1 MKLPQ
6 FVNLKLYLLLA
17 LFLGLSTTQ
26 FATGVD
32 STFGPR
38 IQTSVYQ
45 AKGVSS
51 LNGLPDGKIIAEG
64 IFNTYNDRPTGA
76 LIRLNADGSLDTSFN
91 NDLIVPGAGV
101 SSVTVQSD
109 GKILIAGTFSLSD
122 GSSYSNAIV
131 RLTTNGLLDSSFHF
145 DPLGNLSQVE
155 TDPIGRILISGNL
168 RVNQNGVQIQKSVI
182 RLNNDGS
189 VDPTFD
195 ASYIASF
202 RRFAMQDDKIIYSVG
217 SDQQSLV
224 RRLNENGSPD
234 PSFTATSFGNS
245 DWADLKIQ
253 ADSKILV
260 LTSSSSLIR
269 LAADGGI
276 DSSFGQVDFAG
287 QTSKINLQSDGRIVV
302 AFQSNGTDSTR
313 WRIVRLLPNGVADQ
327 SFTPYDYNGSLLRAQ
342 TFQVGDRL
350 LLGDSYYMPTS
361 QNRFNRLLSNGLL
374 DDDFN
379 IGGTGF
385 QWINPGKIQTVCPLA
400 NGKIMLAGD
409 FDRVNNVPQ
418 SKIARLNDDGTV
430 DNSFQINTNHVG
442 NYFSQ
447 ILGAYNVAAQPD
459 GKLVIS
465 GAFTY
470 YVNGIQK
477 ANLVRL
483 NTDGSIDPSF
493 ILSLLISD
501 WYGPSFL
508 GTNKPL
514 ITGDGK
520 VLIGFTHLVIDTT
533 ATPLLL
539 NSYGEKETSFS
550 PTICVLYSMCTI
562 FDIAIQPDGKIVV
575 GGKFSNGNI
584 SQPVQNGYLAR
595 LNADGTTDLSFQMFE
610 SSQTELSSLMVLPN
624 GQILSSVRTSSLSTV
639 TLRNSDG
646 TPDPS
651 FIVGSGANGKI
662 NSVAALPNGK
672 ILVGGLFTYYNGQP
686 RRNLALLNANGTLD
700 DNLGEPNGE
709 VLCISVDQQ
718 GRVLIG
724 GQFTTIFSGSQQF
737 NVSYVARFSVTA
749 QPVTRVPFDFDGDG
763 KTDIGVTRPNGGV
776 MEWWLSRS
784 SDSNVFATVFGL
796 SSDIPA
802 PGDFTGDGK
811 TDIAV
816 FRPSSGQWFV
826 LRSEDNTYLAFPFGA
841 NGDIPMSADY
851 DGDGKAD
858 PAVFRPSDSTW
869 YIARSSDNQTTIAQF
884 GAAGDQPV
892 AADYDGDG
900 KADIA
905 IYRRNNGA
913 EEWWIQRST
922 AGLFATV
929 FGAAGD
935 KAVPGDYTGDGKTD
949 IAVWRPS
956 NGNWFILRSE
966 DFSYLAFP
974 WGAAGDI
981 PAPGDYDGDGK
992 TDAAVFRPSPATWFV
1007 NRTGGFGPLITGF
1020 GAATDSPVAGVFVR

>member
-1 MKLPQ
+1 MKRPQ
-6 FVNLKLYLLLA
+6 FAHFPLHFLLV
-17 LFLGLSTTQ
+17 FVLGLATNQ
-26 FATGVD
+26 FANGVD

-38 IQTSVYQ
+38 IQTSVYRS
-45 AKGVSS
+45 KGVSS
-51 LNGLPDGKIIAEG
+51 LTGLPDGKIIAEG
-64 IFNTYNDRPTGA
+64 IFNTYNDRSTGA

-109 GKILIAGTFSLSD
+109 GKILIAGTFTLSD
-122 GSSYSNAIV
+122 GSVYSNAIV
-131 RLTTNGLLDSSFHF
+131 RLTTNGLLDTSFHF

-155 TDPIGRILISGNL
+155 TDPNGRILISGSL
-168 RVNQNGVQIQKSVI
+168 RVNQKGVQIQKSVV
-182 RLNNDGS
+182 RLFDDGS
-189 VDPTFD
+189 IDPTFD
-195 ASYIASF
+195 ASYIVSF
-202 RRFAMQDDKIIYSVG
+202 RRFAMQDDRIIYNVG

-234 PSFTATSFGNS
+234 PSFTATGFGNS

-253 ADSKILV
+253 SDSKILV
-260 LTSSSSLIR
+260 MTSASSLMR
-269 LAADGGI
+269 LGADGGV
-276 DSSFGQVDFAG
+276 DPSFGQVDFAG
-287 QTSKINLQSDGRIVV
+287 QSSKINLQSDDRIVV
-302 AFQSNGTDSTR
+302 AFQSNGNDSTK

-327 SFTPYDYNGSLLRAQ
+327 SFTPYDYNGALLRAQ
-342 TFQVGDRL
+342 AFQVGDRF
-350 LLGDSYYMPTS
+350 LLGDSYEIPTS
-361 QNRFNRLLSNGLL
+361 QNRFNRLLTDGLP
-374 DDDFN
+374 DNDFN

-385 QWINPGKIQTVCPLA
+385 QWINPGKIQTVCPLT
-400 NGKIMLAGD
+400 NGKVMLAGD

-418 SKIARLNDDGTV
+418 SKMTRLNDDGTV
-430 DNSFQINTNHVG
+430 DTSFQINTNHAG
-442 NYFSQ
+442 NYFAQ
-447 ILGAYNVAAQPD
+447 ILGAYDVAAQPD

-477 ANLVRL
+477 ANVVRL

-493 ILSLLISD
+493 ILSLPISD

-520 VLIGFTHLVIDTT
+520 VLIGSTHVVNDTM

-539 NSYGEKETSFS
+539 NSSGAKETSFS

-562 FDIAIQPDGKIVV
+562 FDIAIQPDGKILI
-575 GGKFSNGNI
+575 GGKFSDGNI
-584 SQPVQNGYLAR
+584 SQPVRNGYLAR
-595 LNADGTTDLSFQMFE
+595 LNADGTTDSSFQMFE
-610 SSQTELSSLMVLPN
+610 SSQTELSSLTVLPN

-639 TLRNSDG
+639 MLHNSDG
-646 TPDPS
+646 TPDS
-651 FIVGSGANGKI
+651 TFIVGSGANGKI
-662 NSVAALPNGK
+662 NAVAALPNGK
-672 ILVGGLFTYYNGQP
+672 ILVGGLFTSYNGQP

-709 VLCISVDQQ
+709 VLCVTVDQQ

-737 NVSYVARFSVTA
+737 SVSYVARLSVTA
-749 QPVTRVPFDFDGDG
+749 QPVARVPFDFDGDG
-763 KTDIGVTRPNGGV
+763 KTDIGITRSNAGAK
-776 MEWWLSRS
+776 EWWLSRS
-784 SDSNVFATVFGL
+784 SDSNVFSTVFGVD
-796 SSDIPA
+796 SDISAPA
-802 PGDFTGDGK
+802 DFTGDGK

-816 FRPSSGQWFV
+816 FRPSNGNWFV
-826 LRSEDNTYLAFPFGA
+826 LRSDDFTYLAFPFGS
-841 NGDIPMSADY
+841 NGDIPMPADF

-858 PAVFRPSDSTW
+858 PAVFRPSTSTW
-869 YIARSSDNQTTIAQF
+869 FIDRSSDGQTIIAQF

-905 IYRRNNGA
+905 IYRLNNGA
-913 EEWWIQRST
+913 EEWWIQRSS

-929 FGAAGD
+929 FGVAGD
-935 KAVPGDYTGDGKTD
+935 KAVQGDYTGDGKAD

-966 DFSYLAFP
+966 DFSFLAFP
-974 WGAAGDI
+974 WGAIGDI

-992 TDAAVFRPSPATWFV
+992 FDAAVFRQSTATWFV
-1007 NRTGGFGPLITGF
+1007 NRTGGSGPLITNF
-1020 GAATDSPVAGVFVR
+1020 GAATDNPVAGVFVR